1 MEGEAFLTDFEDGVA
16 WAGAALCEHPIPAHV
31 RRHPRPQLPSM
42 SWTDSTSVACS
53 PRPASF
59 IMYCILHEPPP
70 PVTNHQRPY
79 IPSRVCIRNHRP
91 VSSLFGRLHVR
102 HLPLCVFKLI
112 LFQWLERLP
121 IAMLHPSMCFLF
133 FIYILSRKMN
143 FKQLSKLSC
152 CLENQH
158 FTLFPAP

>member
-1 MEGEAFLTDFEDGVA
+1 VWE
-16 WAGAALCEHPIPAHV
+16 GAALCEHPIPAHV
-31 RRHPRPQLPSM
+31 SHHPRLQLPSI
-42 SWTDSTSVACS
+42 SWTNPTSVVYS
-53 PRPASF
+53 PRPAPASF
-59 IMYCILHEPPP
+59 IMCCILHEPP

-79 IPSRVCIRNHRP
+79 IPSRVCIRNLRP
-91 VSSLFGRLHVR
+91 VSSLFGRFHVR
-102 HLPLCVFKLI
+102 QLPLCVFKLI

-143 FKQLSKLSC
+143 FKQLTKLSC

-158 FTLFPAP
+158 FTLFPCSLVVLSDN